1 MACIVYT
8 VVIPIGLHYPLNIHY
23 MRQPIQAFIK
33 REGSFTVLANLASHF
48 EHYPVPDD
56 SAREFLLYE
65 AKRLVAAISSEGA
78 VIN

>member
-1 MACIVYT
+1 MA
-8 VVIPIGLHYPLNIHY
+8 IGLHYSLYFHY
-23 MRQPIQAFIK
+23 MHRPIQAFIK

-56 SAREFLLYE
+56 SAREYLLYE

>member
-1 MACIVYT
+1 MA
-8 VVIPIGLHYPLNIHY
+8 IGLHYSLNSHY

-56 SAREFLLYE
+56 SARKYLLYE

>member
-1 MACIVYT
+1 M
-8 VVIPIGLHYPLNIHY
+8 PIGLHYQFTLY
-23 MRQPIQAFIK
+23 SMRQPIQAFIK

-56 SAREFLLYE
+56 SAREYLLYE